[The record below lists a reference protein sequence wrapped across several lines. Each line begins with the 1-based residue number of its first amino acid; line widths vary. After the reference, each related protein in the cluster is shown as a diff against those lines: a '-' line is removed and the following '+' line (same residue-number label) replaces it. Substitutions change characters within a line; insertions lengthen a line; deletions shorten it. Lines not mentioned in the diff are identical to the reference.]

1 MKNILLRQLASERF
15 ALIPSWDVHEVAM
28 AMDEKGWRY
37 KITLRYDGFATIEV
51 LAV

>member
-1 MKNILLRQLASERF
+1 MKNILMRLASERF

-28 AMDEKGWRY
+28 AMDDKGWRY
-37 KITLRYDGFATIEV
+37 KLTPRTNGFTTIEV